1 MRSTEPWRKY
11 SALITALSRSAGD
24 SPLLTPLPDRVDARE
39 KALLDELSRRLT
51 PRHYDPAAT
60 ELLND
65 LGIARTYYQRHLRAI
80 ASWPITL
87 RTHLAAGASLRLLEE
102 HRSHAGAQSLAGL
115 DLSGTV
121 SVQRETIARALRDQ
135 PEHTVNGTVG
145 WLTPEAA
152 LGQRPEALAPIWVYD
167 PRPLA
172 TSSSLHPR
180 VARALV
186 HTCLPVPGGRVVDPM
201 AGGGVVGLE
210 ARKLGHTAWVSD
222 LVPQAEFVATFDLLN
237 GKRDLSDHLKAV
249 IPDLPDEATG
259 FADLLVLHPPLR
271 EELISEKGNLD
282 RFVVKVLEA
291 SIATVKPGG
300 QVALIVSVLEAPGA
314 LETLVR
320 TLEEVVRAELPR
332 IRRSG
337 DAVKPTFGLYR
348 HHVAVARDGRV
359 GWHILIARKPAN

>member
-11 SALITALSRSAGD
+11 SALITALSRSGGD

-39 KALLDELSRRLT
+39 KALLDDLSRRLT

-121 SVQRETIARALRDQ
+121 SVQRETIARALQGQSGHRAA
-135 PEHTVNGTVG
+135 VAVG
-145 WLTPEAA
+145 WLSPEA
-152 LGQRPEALAPIWVYD
+152 GPGKNPEALTPIWVYD
-167 PRPLA
+167 PYPLA
-172 TSSSLHPR
+172 TTSSLHPR
-180 VARALV
+180 VARTLI
-186 HTCLPVPGGRVVDPM
+186 HTCLPVSGGCVVDPM
-201 AGGGVVGLE
+201 AGGGVVGQE
-210 ARKLGHTAWVSD
+210 ASKLGHSAWVSD
-222 LVPQAEFVATFDLLN
+222 LLPQADFVAKFDLL
-237 GKRDLSDHLKAV
+237 GGDLSDHLKAV

-282 RFVVKVLEA
+282 VFVAQVLEA

-320 TLEEVVRAELPR
+320 TLEDVVRADLPR
-332 IRRSG
+332 VRRRG
-337 DAVKPTFGLYR
+337 EAVKPTFGLYR
-348 HHVAVARDGRV
+348 HHVAVARDGQV
-359 GWHILIARKPAN
+359 GWHILVARKPRD